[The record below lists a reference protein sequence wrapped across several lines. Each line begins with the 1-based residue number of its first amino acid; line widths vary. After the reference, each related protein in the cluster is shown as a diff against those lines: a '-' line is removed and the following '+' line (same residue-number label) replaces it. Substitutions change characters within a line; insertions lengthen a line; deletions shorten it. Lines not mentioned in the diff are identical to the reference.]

1 MLAPGDIHLRLLPY
15 IWMLLSS
22 ACFAAMS
29 SLAHAAGRTCD
40 WQVVAI
46 ARTGLAL
53 VFAAGLAFGAKR
65 QFVFFRP
72 AILWTR
78 SIAGSVSLV
87 CGFFAITHMP
97 VADTLAL
104 TNMYP
109 LWVAVLSWPML
120 GTLPRRD
127 VWIAILCGLGGVAL
141 IQQPQLATGNYV
153 WTAAVLASFTSAI
166 ALMGLHKLRDIDP
179 RAVVVHFSGV
189 SLLFCVLSLFVFPHN
204 TSVMSKFDAETLL
217 TLLGVGVMATG
228 GQLLLT
234 LSFTHGDPAK
244 VSVVGLSQVAFG
256 MILDVLFWGRT
267 FSSATVAGILL
278 VVLPTAWVMRRRR

>member
-1 MLAPGDIHLRLLPY
+1 MLAPADIHSRIRPY
-15 IWMLLSS
+15 VWMLLSS
-22 ACFAAMS
+22 GCFAMMS
-29 SLAHAAGRTCD
+29 SLAHAAGKSCD
-40 WQVVAI
+40 WQIVAI

-53 VFAAGLAFGAKR
+53 IFAAGLAFGAKR
-65 QFVFFRP
+65 PLVFFRP
-72 AILWTR
+72 AVLWTR

-109 LWVAVLSWPML
+109 LWVAVLSWPIVGVM
-120 GTLPRRD
+120 PRRD
-127 VWIAILCGLGGVAL
+127 VWIAIVCGLVGVAL

-153 WTAAVLASFTSAI
+153 WIAAVVASFTSAI
-166 ALMGLHKLRDIDP
+166 ALMGLHKLNDIDP

-189 SLLFCVLSLFVFPHN
+189 SLLFCVLSLFAFPHH

-217 TLLGVGVMATG
+217 TLLGVGISATG

-244 VSVVGLSQVAFG
+244 VAVVGLSQVAFG
-256 MILDVLFWGRT
+256 MLLDLLFWGRS
-267 FSSATVAGILL
+267 FSLATIVGILL
-278 VVLPTAWVMRRRR
+278 VVGPTAWIMRRRR